1 MLTNK
6 YIEKED
12 NLNIFDLKKNNC
24 LSRMNLPKELITNV
38 NKYMY
43 TNIETSKLQRTMRLK
58 LFCFSH
64 DLNYY
69 KLTRSSFE
77 DKYEG

>member
-1 MLTNK
+1 LTNK

-12 NLNIFDLKKNNC
+12 NLNIYDLKKNNV
-24 LSRMNLPKELITNV
+24 LSRMNLPRELITNV

-43 TNIETSKLQRTMRLK
+43 TNIETSKLQCTIQLK

-69 KLTRSSFE
+69 KLTRSSLE
-77 DKYEG
+77 DIYEG

>member
-1 MLTNK
+1 
-6 YIEKED
+6 
-12 NLNIFDLKKNNC
+12 
-24 LSRMNLPKELITNV
+24 MNLPKELITNV

-77 DKYEG
+77 DKYEGQRKKLTLIAHYVKKNIGVSE